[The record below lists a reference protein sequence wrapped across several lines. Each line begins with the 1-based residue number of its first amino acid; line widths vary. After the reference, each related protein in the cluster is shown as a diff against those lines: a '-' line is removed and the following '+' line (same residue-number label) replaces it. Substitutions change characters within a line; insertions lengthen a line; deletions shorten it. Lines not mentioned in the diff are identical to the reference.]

1 MKRKKDAQKLP
12 GTSLY
17 LIYLIAEL
25 LLAFLYTGAYSIIGV
40 PIGLY
45 LPDRKTAIEFY
56 KPHGNK
62 ALYRS

>member
-25 LLAFLYTGAYSIIGV
+25 LLAFYIQGRIA
-40 PIGLY
+40 
-45 LPDRKTAIEFY
+45 
-56 KPHGNK
+56 
-62 ALYRS
+62 